1 MRINHPAPSVRPD
14 SRTQLA
20 PCKHHTC
27 IALSAVLSASWLVGC
42 QSTPNATASNM
53 PAQTVLDIKA
63 SEIKTSEMTA
73 SEIKTSDMTAS
84 EIKTSDMTPLT
95 PIKPDKFALLGKI
108 GMVNTS
114 NNQAGSAFYAWG
126 QEQDRFTIELQGAL
140 GLGLT
145 TITYNGS
152 TAMLKN
158 ARIGTMTAPTPEA
171 LLLQATNWQAPISHL
186 PYWLSGSPAPSDTA
200 QHQDEHGRLT
210 QAVNGEWTAHFTY
223 PNDVKHHH
231 DTRLDG
237 YPYALPNQITATHA
251 NGSKLTMSIRHQ

>member
-1 MRINHPAPSVRPD
+1 
-14 SRTQLA
+14 
-20 PCKHHTC
+20 
-27 IALSAVLSASWLVGC
+27 
-42 QSTPNATASNM
+42 
-53 PAQTVLDIKA
+53 
-63 SEIKTSEMTA
+63 
-73 SEIKTSDMTAS
+73 
-84 EIKTSDMTPLT
+84 MTPLT

-158 ARIGTMTAPTPEA
+158 ARLGTMTAPTPEA

>member
-1 MRINHPAPSVRPD
+1 MRINHPDPSVRPD

-20 PCKHHTC
+20 PCKHRTS

-42 QSTPNATASNM
+42 QSTPNTTASNM
-53 PAQTVLDIKA
+53 PAQTVSDIKA
-63 SEIKTSEMTA
+63 SEIKA
-73 SEIKTSDMTAS
+73 SEITA
-84 EIKTSDMTPLT
+84 SDMTPLT

-186 PYWLSGSPAPSDTA
+186 PYWLSGSPAPSDTT

>member
-20 PCKHHTC
+20 PCKHRTC
-27 IALSAVLSASWLVGC
+27 IALSAVLSASWLVAC

-53 PAQTVLDIKA
+53 PTQTVLDIKA
-63 SEIKTSEMTA
+63 SE
-73 SEIKTSDMTAS
+73 MTAS

-223 PNDVKHHH
+223 PNDVKHRH

>member
-53 PAQTVLDIKA
+53 PTQTVSEIKA

-73 SEIKTSDMTAS
+73 
-84 EIKTSDMTPLT
+84 SDMTPLT

-223 PNDVKHHH
+223 PNDVKHRH

>member
-20 PCKHHTC
+20 PCKHRTS
-27 IALSAVLSASWLVGC
+27 IVLSAVLSASWLVGC

-53 PAQTVLDIKA
+53 PTQTISDIKASEMTA

-73 SEIKTSDMTAS
+73 
-84 EIKTSDMTPLT
+84 SDMTPLT

-200 QHQDEHGRLT
+200 QHQDKHGRLT

-223 PNDVKHHH
+223 PNDVKHRH

>member
-14 SRTQLA
+14 SHTQLA
-20 PCKHHTC
+20 PCKHRTS

-53 PAQTVLDIKA
+53 PTQTISDIKASEMTA

-73 SEIKTSDMTAS
+73 
-84 EIKTSDMTPLT
+84 SDMTPLT

-223 PNDVKHHH
+223 PNDVKHRH